1 MSTIP
6 QVATALEYLLNQSTE
21 AAARQTG
28 LVQRRVKFS
37 GPTLVQTLVLGWW
50 HQPQATLEQLAQMA
64 ATLDVKISPQGLDQ
78 RFTEKTARCLEQVL
92 QQAVTQVIAVQPVAI
107 PLLQRFTC
115 VALLDSS
122 TVSLPKALAQV
133 WAGCGGSGETEAA
146 LKIQVRWDLCTG
158 RLWGPV
164 LQEGRCHDST
174 DCWQGAPLPKGSLQ
188 IADLGYFHLAALQ
201 GLAQQ
206 GSYFLT
212 RLRVGTLVFD
222 PEGVPVELLS
232 WLPAQAGAPLDQ
244 WVQLGGQYRLPVRLL
259 ALPVTPQVAQE
270 RRRKLKQ
277 EARRRGQTLSPRRLA
292 LAAWTI
298 VVTNLPQGRLSVEEA
313 LVLLR
318 TRWQIELLFKLWK
331 QQGQLDAWRSQKPWR
346 VLCEVYAKLIGML
359 IQHWVL
365 LLSGWAYPDRS
376 LVKGAQTIRSYAL
389 LLANALAGL
398 LALTWVL
405 EQVSRCLST
414 GCRMNRRKAKPNTYQ
429 LLQAC
434 TANA

>member
-1 MSTIP
+1 MK
-6 QVATALEYLLNQSTE
+6 YLFNQSAET
-21 AAARQTG
+21 AARQTG
-28 LVQRRVKFS
+28 LVQRQVKFS
-37 GPTLVQTLVLGWW
+37 GPTLVQTLVLGWL
-50 HQPQATLEQLAQMA
+50 HQPQATLEQLTQMA

-92 QQAVTQVIAVQPVAI
+92 QQAVTQVIAVEPVAI
-107 PLLQRFTC
+107 PLLKRFSC
-115 VALLDSS
+115 LALLDSS
-122 TVSLPKALAQV
+122 TVALPKALAQV
-133 WAGCGGSGETEAA
+133 WAGCGETEAA
-146 LKIQVRWDLCTG
+146 LKIQVRWDWCTG

-201 GLAQQ
+201 ELAQQ

-222 PEGVPVELLS
+222 PEGEPLELLP
-232 WLPAQAGAPLDQ
+232 WLREQGSTPLDQ
-244 WVQLGGQYRLPVRLL
+244 WVQLGEQYRLPVRLI
-259 ALPVTPQVAQE
+259 AVAVPLPVAQE
-270 RRRKLKQ
+270 RQRKLKQ
-277 EARRRGQTLSPRRLA
+277 EARRRGQPLSPRRLA

-298 VVTNLPQGRLSVEEA
+298 LVTNLPQEQLSVEEA

-331 QQGQLDAWRSQKPWR
+331 QQGQIDAWRSQKPWR

-365 LLSGWAYPDRS
+365 LLGGWAYADRS

-389 LLANALAGL
+389 LLANALGGEWE
-398 LALTWVL
+398 LTRVL
-405 EQVSRCLST
+405 QRVARCLAA

-429 LLQAC
+429 LLLAC
-434 TANA
+434 TDNA